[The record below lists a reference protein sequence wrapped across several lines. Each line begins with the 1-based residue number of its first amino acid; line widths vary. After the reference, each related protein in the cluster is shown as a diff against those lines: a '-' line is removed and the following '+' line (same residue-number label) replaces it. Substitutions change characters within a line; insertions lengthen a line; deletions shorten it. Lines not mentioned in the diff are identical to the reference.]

1 MAAQASSLNS
11 KIEILNNTVDDLKK
25 TDSEKTIRIE
35 NLFKERNKLKN
46 DIIELLREKDLFQE
60 EIIVLKNK

>member
-35 NLFKERNKLKN
+35 NLFKEPHKLKN

>member
-1 MAAQASSLNS
+1 MVDQTSTLNS

-25 TDSEKTIRIE
+25 TDSEKTTRIE

-46 DIIELLREKDLFQE
+46 DFIELLREKDLLQE

>member
-1 MAAQASSLNS
+1 MVAQISTLNS

-25 TDSEKTIRIE
+25 TDSEKTKRIQ
-35 NLFKERNKLKN
+35 NLFQERNKLKN
-46 DIIELLREKDLFQE
+46 DLIELLREKDLFQE

>member
-1 MAAQASSLNS
+1 MAAETSTLNS

-25 TDSEKTIRIE
+25 TDSEKTKRIQ
-35 NLFKERNKLKN
+35 NLFQERNKLKN
-46 DIIELLREKDLFQE
+46 DLIELLREKDLFQE